1 VAGRAGGVE
10 RDVWICTFACRAFCF
25 DHPAPPS
32 SRSIPVTNRVL
43 NMEPMAQSSLDPEVR
58 SHIPL
63 SRRLGIIA
71 TLVDH
76 VSEEETSLMVLAVL
90 EHQLLH
96 PDMAPGMLAGIG
108 RIRGIRG
115 KELFKNPL
123 NVRTNPKSGQYP
135 LPPPSLPFP
144 PPLISVA
151 AAFPFCIS
159 NLRVLFWTWHLLP
172 SFPASAAVFLSL
184 LYILLV
190 AQGTTSITLLM
201 PRNCRK

>member
-1 VAGRAGGVE
+1 MAGRAGGVE

-43 NMEPMAQSSLDPEVR
+43 NMEPMVQSSLDPEVR

-71 TLVDH
+71 TLVEH

-96 PDMAPGMLAGIG
+96 PDMAPGMLAGIEEFEEFEA
-108 RIRGIRG
+108 
-115 KELFKNPL
+115 KSCL
-123 NVRTNPKSGQYP
+123 RTP
-135 LPPPSLPFP
+135 
-144 PPLISVA
+144 
-151 AAFPFCIS
+151 
-159 NLRVLFWTWHLLP
+159 
-172 SFPASAAVFLSL
+172 
-184 LYILLV
+184 
-190 AQGTTSITLLM
+190 
-201 PRNCRK
+201 